1 MNKDTEERLLVEMVK
16 LDLEQDLE
24 RDLIE
29 TLGNG
34 KPMVI
39 DLDTSKLLTRELLE
53 IAREFVIKGGTT
65 CVVLDSCAEIKASLQ
80 NIPKEVTLGIMKM
93 DTHRIVESDPRASTH
108 KLKRPYGPLEKGKG
122 GKPKRW

>member
-1 MNKDTEERLLVEMVK
+1 MNKDTDERLLAEMVT

-34 KPMVI
+34 KPRVI
-39 DLDTSKLLTRELLE
+39 DLDTSKFLTRE
-53 IAREFVIKGGTT
+53 FFIKGGTT
-65 CVVLDSCAEIKASLQ
+65 WVVLDSYAEGIKASLQ